1 MTTSVIDPKIRP
13 AFGRNQNSPA
23 GQHGKAE
30 KKGKEYVRGEI
41 KLPVRHYKAPPIDPQ
56 YDRLLHEIQP
66 RPPRSKGENQRLLA
80 AIEKLMKKGE
90 DDRTSAEDAM
100 LDLLVTLV
108 GEYEQRVYPRKKSTP
123 AEMLA
128 FLMEQ
133 NNLTSTK
140 LPLPANRVSEILS
153 GKREV
158 SKEQAKSLGDFFHVS
173 PALFL

>member
-1 MTTSVIDPKIRP
+1 MT
-13 AFGRNQNSPA
+13 GCCN
-23 GQHGKAE
+23 
-30 KKGKEYVRGEI
+30 
-41 KLPVRHYKAPPIDPQ
+41 
-56 YDRLLHEIQP
+56 EIQP
-66 RPPRSKGENQRLLA
+66 RPPRTKEENQRLLA

-90 DDRTSAEDAM
+90 EDRTPAEDAM

-108 GEYEQRVYPRKKSTP
+108 AEYEQRIYPRRQSTP

-153 GKREV
+153 GKRDVSDV
-158 SKEQAKSLGDFFHVS
+158 SKETAKSLGEFFHVS

>member
-1 MTTSVIDPKIRP
+1 MTPAIDRK
-13 AFGRNQNSPA
+13 
-23 GQHGKAE
+23 
-30 KKGKEYVRGEI
+30 
-41 KLPVRHYKAPPIDPQ
+41 

-66 RPPRSKGENQRLLA
+66 RPPRTTEENRRLLA

-90 DDRTSAEDAM
+90 DNRTSAEDTM

-108 GEYEQRVYPRKKSTP
+108 GEYERRAYPRNKSTP
-123 AEMLA
+123 AEMLG

-133 NNLTSTK
+133 NNLTSTR

-158 SKEQAKSLGDFFHVS
+158 SKEQAKTLGEFFHVS
-173 PALFL
+173 PALFI

>member
-1 MTTSVIDPKIRP
+1 MTTAV
-13 AFGRNQNSPA
+13 
-23 GQHGKAE
+23 AE
-30 KKGKEYVRGEI
+30 KKGKKYVRGEI
-41 KLPVRHYKAPPIDPQ
+41 KLPRRHKAPPIDAQ
-56 YDRLLHEIQP
+56 YDRLLHAIQP
-66 RPPRSKGENQRLLA
+66 RRPSSKGENQRLLT

-90 DDRTSAEDAM
+90 DDRTPAENAM
-100 LDLLVTLV
+100 LDLLGTLV
-108 GEYEQRVYPRKKSTP
+108 GEYEQRVYPRRKSTP

-158 SKEQAKSLGDFFHVS
+158 SKAQAKSLGDFFHVS

>member
-1 MTTSVIDPKIRP
+1 MTTPVIDPKIRP
-13 AFGRNQNSPA
+13 ASGRNQNSPA

-30 KKGKEYVRGEI
+30 KKGREYVRGEI

-66 RPPRSKGENQRLLA
+66 RQPRSKGENQRLLA

-108 GEYEQRVYPRKKSTP
+108 GEYERRIYPRKKSTP
-123 AEMLA
+123 PLDPTQIVPFESLFTVLTLLLRMSAGLDIRVDEPVA
-128 FLMEQ
+128 
-133 NNLTSTK
+133 TST
-140 LPLPANRVSEILS
+140 R
-153 GKREV
+153 
-158 SKEQAKSLGDFFHVS
+158 
-173 PALFL
+173 

>member
-1 MTTSVIDPKIRP
+1 MTTAID
-13 AFGRNQNSPA
+13 
-23 GQHGKAE
+23 
-30 KKGKEYVRGEI
+30 
-41 KLPVRHYKAPPIDPQ
+41 LT

-66 RPPRSKGENQRLLA
+66 KPPHSKEENQRLLA

-90 DDRTSAEDAM
+90 DDRTPAEDTM
-100 LDLLVTLV
+100 LELLVTLV
-108 GEYEQRVYPRKKSTP
+108 GEYERRAYPRKESTP
-123 AEMLA
+123 AETLG

-158 SKEQAKSLGDFFHVS
+158 SKEQAKRLGEFFHVS
-173 PALFL
+173 PALFI